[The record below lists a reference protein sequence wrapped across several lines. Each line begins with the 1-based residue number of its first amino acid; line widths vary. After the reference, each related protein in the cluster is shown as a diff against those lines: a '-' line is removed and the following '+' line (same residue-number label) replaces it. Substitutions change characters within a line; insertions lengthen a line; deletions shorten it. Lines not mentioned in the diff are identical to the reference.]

1 MESWESYNSIE
12 SLISNR
18 KKEIGVCACVR
29 VCGRGWR
36 SEGGRLLSRRWKKK
50 EKEGMGRWRIS
61 HCFEMCPMQSLWWA
75 VTTWSKLIQQADPE
89 SNMKTN
95 STNATSTLTLS
106 LSKLWV
112 LHSAHRDR
120 LQHYYTCCQYF
131 WNPVFPHI
139 ISSALGQLRPKITFW
154 WWQ

>member
-18 KKEIGVCACVR
+18 KKEIGVRACVWEG
-29 VCGRGWR
+29 VKEWGGTTPFKEMKEEGERGNT
-36 SEGGRLLSRRWKKK
+36 
-50 EKEGMGRWRIS
+50 GRWRIS
-61 HCFEMCPMQSLWWA
+61 HCLEMCPMQSLWWA

-106 LSKLWV
+106 LSTLWV

-139 ISSALGQLRPKITFW
+139 ISSALGQLRPKITFC